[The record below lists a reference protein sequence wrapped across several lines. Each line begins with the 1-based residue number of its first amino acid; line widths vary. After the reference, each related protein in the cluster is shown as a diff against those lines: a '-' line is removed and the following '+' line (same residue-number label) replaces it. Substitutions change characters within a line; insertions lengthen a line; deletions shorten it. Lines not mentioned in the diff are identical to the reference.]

1 MAIRVS
7 LTILNQSFF
16 LLFFAFSLFL
26 QNSSATNNAAQAPSQ
41 TLFTVNTA
49 DNNGTNGHFMAGPP
63 SPSSLSPP
71 PPNENPT
78 FSSFKPSIVV
88 IVGVLT
94 TMFSITFL
102 LLLYAK
108 HCKSG
113 NLVVVVGVGGYGSQH
128 HHPATRNTEYL
139 SVVDRKNSGI
149 DRAIVESL
157 PVFRFGSLLGQKDG
171 LECAICLNR
180 FECSEVLR
188 LLPKCKHAFHV
199 ECVDTWLDA
208 HSTCPLCRYRVDPE
222 DILLVL
228 DDTKILSQNDAVS
241 VTETR
246 VSDPYN
252 AEESGPDIR
261 RVSGRHSSA
270 GERGSNWMIQ
280 IVVQKPEE
288 NTCCNET
295 TSFRRSLDDWWWL
308 RKKRDPSVSTVG
320 WFDRPRKDGLLLTTQ
335 GKKIISSEQEQQQ
348 QRTSRFEHRIIVS
361 PGCGGGLH
369 QRWSDVQPSKL
380 LYLRSEMIISD
391 SRRFSSASGS
401 RPSVTRQHLLHQN
414 SQVALHLDCKDG
426 KGQEVERG
434 GEKIGIDCN
443 RLLSSNSNSNSSSS
457 CCSNGR
463 RVINSRSVSEIT
475 GLSRYS
481 LNDISR
487 TSNDSHNQGHQT
499 RRHHQRQAAAQ
510 AGLMSRWV
518 AWISQL
524 RPAVGSECNAHL

>member
-94 TMFSITFL
+94 TI
-102 LLLYAK
+102 
-108 HCKSG
+108 
-113 NLVVVVGVGGYGSQH
+113 QH

-443 RLLSSNSNSNSSSS
+443 
-457 CCSNGR
+457 
-463 RVINSRSVSEIT
+463 SVSEIT

>member
-1 MAIRVS
+1 MAMRVS
-7 LTILNQSFF
+7 LTFLNQSVF
-16 LLFFAFSLFL
+16 LLFFSFSLFL
-26 QNSSATNNAAQAPSQ
+26 QTSSATNNAAQAPSQ
-41 TLFTVNTA
+41 TLSTIQTTTTTTNS
-49 DNNGTNGHFMAGPP
+49 GTNGDFAAGHP
-63 SPSSLSPP
+63 SPSSMSP
-71 PPNENPT
+71 PPNEKPR
-78 FSSFKPSIVV
+78 FSSFKPSIAV

-108 HCKSG
+108 HCKRG
-113 NLVVVVGVGGYGSQH
+113 NLVVVVGVGGYGGHH
-128 HHPATRNTEYL
+128 HHPISGNTL
-139 SVVDRKNSGI
+139 SLTAADRKNSGI
-149 DRAIVESL
+149 DRAVVESL
-157 PVFRFGSLLGQKDG
+157 PVFRFGSLMGHKDG
-171 LECAICLNR
+171 LECAVCLNR
-180 FECSEVLR
+180 FESSEVLR

-228 DDTKILSQNDAVS
+228 DDTKILSQNDTVS
-241 VTETR
+241 DTEAG
-246 VSDPYN
+246 VSDPCN
-252 AEESGPDIR
+252 AEDLGPGFR

-270 GERGSNWMIQ
+270 GERGSNGLIQ

-295 TSFRRSLDDWWWL
+295 TSLRRSLDGYWWL
-308 RKKRDPSVSTVG
+308 RKKRDSSVTIG
-320 WFDRPRKDGLLLTTQ
+320 CFDRSRKDGLLLTTQ
-335 GKKIISSEQEQQQ
+335 DRTISSEQQQ
-348 QRTSRFEHRIIVS
+348 QRSRFEHRIIVS

-369 QRWSDVQPSKL
+369 QRWSDVQPSEL

-401 RPSVTRQHLLHQN
+401 RPSATRQHLLHQN
-414 SQVALHLDCKDG
+414 SQVSLHLDKDG
-426 KGQEVERG
+426 KGQEVEREGG
-434 GEKIGIDCN
+434 GERENIGSDGN
-443 RLLSSNSNSNSSSS
+443 RMSSNSNIS
-457 CCSNGR
+457 CSNGR

-481 LNDISR
+481 SNDNGR
-487 TSNDSHNQGHQT
+487 TSNGSHHQRQQM

-518 AWISQL
+518 AWLSQL
-524 RPAVGSECNAHL
+524 RPAVGSERNAHL